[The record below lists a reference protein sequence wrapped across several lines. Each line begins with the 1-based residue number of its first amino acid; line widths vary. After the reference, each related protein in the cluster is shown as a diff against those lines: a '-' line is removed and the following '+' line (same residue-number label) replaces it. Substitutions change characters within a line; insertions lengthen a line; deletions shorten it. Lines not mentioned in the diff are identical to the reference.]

1 MTASGKVSSGK
12 VWSLPTEPG
21 GTTHQLPSASDRA
34 KLGRSA
40 RKKVSRRRHG
50 DWIPRADRP
59 DPIHLLE
66 QQASTRVAHLV
77 PIRYGR
83 MLASPFT
90 FFRGAAAVMASD
102 LAREPRTGLHVQLC
116 GDAHLSNFGSFAGP
130 DRRLAFGVND
140 FDETLPGPFEW
151 DVKRLV
157 ASFEVAGRDRG
168 FGDRQRT
175 SIGRAV
181 ARSYRVAMRGFAELR
196 ALELWYIQI
205 DRNLEDIVKEWSSRI
220 GRDQL
225 KHFERSLAKARAKD
239 SLRAFAK
246 LTRLVEGRPRIIH
259 DPPLIVPIEELA
271 QADDPAGLEAAVHG
285 VIRYYRRTL
294 PRDRRRLLARYHYVH
309 AARKVVGVGSVG
321 TRAWI
326 ILMLGRDDSD
336 PLFLQMK
343 EAEASVLEPY
353 LGRSE
358 FANHGQRVV
367 EGQRLMQAVSDIML
381 GWIRTTAWI
390 DGVNRDFYVRQLW
403 DEKGAAPV
411 DVMDAVALA
420 SYGELCGWALARA
433 HARSGDAI
441 TIGSYLGAADK
452 FDRAMTAFAER
463 YADQNERDYLALRR
477 AADTGRVPV
486 QAGV

>member
-1 MTASGKVSSGK
+1 LTASGMVS
-12 VWSLPTEPG
+12 SLPTEPG
-21 GTTHQLPSASDRA
+21 GTRHQLPSACDRV

-40 RKKVSRRRHG
+40 RKKVSRRRLG
-50 DWIPRADRP
+50 DWTPRADRP
-59 DPIHLLE
+59 DPIDLLE
-66 QQASTRVAHLV
+66 QQASTRVAELV

-102 LAREPRTGLHVQLC
+102 LAPEPRTGLHVQLC

-168 FGDRQRT
+168 FGARQRT
-175 SIGRAV
+175 SIDRAV
-181 ARSYRVAMRGFAELR
+181 ARSYRLAMRGFAELR

-205 DRNLEDIVKEWSSRI
+205 DRDLEDIVKEWSSRI

-225 KHFERSLAKARAKD
+225 KHFERNLAKARAKD

-285 VIRYYRRTL
+285 VMRYYRRTL
-294 PRDRRRLLARYHYVH
+294 PRDRRRLLERYHYVH

-381 GWIRTTAWI
+381 GWIRTTVWI

-411 DVMDAVALA
+411 DVMDAVALE

-441 TIGSYLGAADK
+441 MIGSYLGAADT
-452 FDRAMTAFAER
+452 FDRAMAAFAER

-477 AADTGRVPV
+477 AADTGRVRV
-486 QAGV
+486 QTGV

>member
-1 MTASGKVSSGK
+1 LTTSGMVL
-12 VWSLPTEPG
+12 SLPTEPG
-21 GTTHQLPSASDRA
+21 GTRHQPPSASDRA

-40 RKKVSRRRHG
+40 RKKISRRRHG
-50 DWIPRADRP
+50 DWTPRADRP

-102 LAREPRTGLHVQLC
+102 LAAEPRTGLHVQLC

-168 FGDRQRT
+168 FGDGQRT
-175 SIGRAV
+175 SIDRAV
-181 ARSYRVAMRGFAELR
+181 ARSYRLAMRGFAELR

-205 DRNLEDIVKEWSSRI
+205 DRDLEEIVKEWSSRI

-225 KHFERSLAKARAKD
+225 KHFERNLAKARAKD

-420 SYGELCGWALARA
+420 SYGELCGWTLARA

-477 AADTGRVPV
+477 AADTGRVRV